1 MQFLSLALL
10 VSSAS
15 AAAIQARGDNWNSW
29 EKQPTVTVYVTA
41 QPEKQI
47 EYKTVTEWKEKVV
60 PTTVTSYTTE
70 YKEKIVPTTVYVT
83 SYQEKIVPTTVYKDK
98 IVPTTV
104 YATEYKEKIV
114 PTTEYKEKIVPTT
127 VYATEYKEKVVPT
140 TEYKEKIVPTT
151 VYTTAYVTAAPVKEY
166 LTVTLTVKDT
176 KTWGDWQ

>member
-29 EKQPTVTVYVTA
+29 EKQSTVTVYVTA

-83 SYQEKIVPTTVYKDK
+83 SYQEKIVPTTIYKDK
-98 IVPTTV
+98 IVPTTIPTTITS

-114 PTTEYKEKIVPTT
+114 PTTITSYS
-127 VYATEYKEKVVPT
+127 EKVVPT
-140 TEYKEKIVPTT
+140 TVYVTSFKEKIVPTT